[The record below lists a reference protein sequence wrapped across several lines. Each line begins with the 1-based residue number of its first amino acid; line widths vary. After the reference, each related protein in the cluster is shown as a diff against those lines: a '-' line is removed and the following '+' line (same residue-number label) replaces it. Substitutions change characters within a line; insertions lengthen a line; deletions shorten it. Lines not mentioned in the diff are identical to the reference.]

1 MHPGNLSIED
11 ALIQDAQAM
20 QAAGVRT
27 TVGDLKCLAA
37 GHMARLA
44 IDSLLPN
51 WDADAPLSHRMDRV
65 KKHLAN
71 LAEQLPF
78 DELATR
84 LLKVATHDSHTGT
97 KTL

>member
-1 MHPGNLSIED
+1 MHPCHLRIED
-11 ALIQDAQAM
+11 ALIHDAQAM

-27 TVGDLKCLAA
+27 TIGDLKCLAA

-44 IDSLLPN
+44 IESLLPK
-51 WDADAPLSHRMDRV
+51 WDADAPLSQRMDRA

-71 LAEQLPF
+71 LAEQLQF

-84 LLKVATHDSHTGT
+84 LLKVATHDSRTGT
-97 KTL
+97 TAL